1 MHFPIALSLIALL
14 AACTSEPR
22 TPSPPLVGP
31 SPPPAPPASRPVV
44 AAPRGA
50 EWQDWPL
57 TPGTWA
63 WRGDG
68 RSSTA
73 LFGPAGGDA
82 LFLAR
87 CDRATRAVILARQ
100 GSLGLGQ
107 SAKMQIRASS
117 GLRDYPAANT
127 WDATP
132 YVGARLASADSHLDA
147 ITYTRGRFLV
157 SVTGMA
163 DLVIPAA
170 PEFNRIV
177 EDCRG

>member
-1 MHFPIALSLIALL
+1 M
-14 AACTSEPR
+14 
-22 TPSPPLVGP
+22 
-31 SPPPAPPASRPVV
+31 
-44 AAPRGA
+44 
-50 EWQDWPL
+50 
-57 TPGTWA
+57 
-63 WRGDG
+63 
-68 RSSTA
+68 A

-87 CDRATRAVILARQ
+87 CDRAARAVILSRQ
-100 GSLGLGQ
+100 GSVGLGQ
-107 SAKMQIRASS
+107 TAKMQIRASS

-127 WDATP
+127 GDATP

-163 DLVIPAA
+163 DLVIPTAS
-170 PEFNRIV
+170 EFNRVV